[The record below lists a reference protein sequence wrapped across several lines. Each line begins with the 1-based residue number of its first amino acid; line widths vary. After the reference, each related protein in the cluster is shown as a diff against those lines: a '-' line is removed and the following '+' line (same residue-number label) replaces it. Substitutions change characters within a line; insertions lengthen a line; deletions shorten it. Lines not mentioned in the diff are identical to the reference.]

1 MLREC
6 LDAERREGGEDGGKV
21 YRREG
26 GRGFM
31 VAASLAPT
39 LSFLVSQHSA
49 SPVALASFQA

>member
-6 LDAERREGGEDGGKV
+6 LDAERREDGRKV

-49 SPVALASFQA
+49 LPVALASFQA

>member
-1 MLREC
+1 MAGCCESAWMPRE
-6 LDAERREGGEDGGKV
+6 ERMGGKV